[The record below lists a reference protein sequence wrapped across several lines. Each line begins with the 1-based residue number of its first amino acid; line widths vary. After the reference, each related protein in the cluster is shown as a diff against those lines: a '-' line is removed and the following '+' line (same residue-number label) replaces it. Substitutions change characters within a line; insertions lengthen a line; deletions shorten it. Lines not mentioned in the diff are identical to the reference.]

1 MLEKHSSNKPVSP
14 AASKKPHRRLQRSSA
29 TNKPAININNKI
41 SKQQI
46 PKEADDVINWPAL
59 QTRYRG
65 RDALIKKLMAT
76 TLRTHN
82 ETPEKLRQAVLSKD
96 VDTLHLTSHSLKGMA
111 GFLEAAE
118 LQKLAT
124 RTEKETLDNNTDNI
138 HMGNELAE
146 VMEKLL
152 VRLSDIMR

>member
-1 MLEKHSSNKPVSP
+1 MLEKNSSNKP
-14 AASKKPHRRLQRSSA
+14 
-29 TNKPAININNKI
+29 TINTNNKI

-46 PKEADDVINWPAL
+46 PKEEEDVINWPAL

-65 RDALIKKLMAT
+65 HDALIKKLMAT

-96 VDTLHLTSHSLKGMA
+96 VDTLHLTSHSLKGMR
-111 GFLEAAE
+111 GFLEAPE

-138 HMGNELAE
+138 QMGNELTE
-146 VMEKLL
+146 VMGKILL
-152 VRLSDIMR
+152 RLSDIMD